1 MYMYTSNLLPGPVPF
16 EVFGKVH
23 SRWKRSKTYGCSV
36 RMDNKH
42 EHERLTQQLEELK
55 DGQTTTQMTL
65 KKIGLLDIIL
75 LDWGFGSLLVYL
87 VSLLDDSLSRTV
99 K

>member
-1 MYMYTSNLLPGPVPF
+1 
-16 EVFGKVH
+16 
-23 SRWKRSKTYGCSV
+23 
-36 RMDNKH
+36 MDNKH